1 MVVEPAQCI
10 APTYCGMVPSDGE
23 DYEEGNRR
31 SCCGVSVSSNRRVA
45 RDAGGNDRW
54 VRLIIL
60 DLVLTFLRDVSTART
75 KAKPLGE
82 ASNPPVTGCTLH
94 IAPPISFPVTRRRA

>member
-1 MVVEPAQCI
+1 M
-10 APTYCGMVPSDGE
+10 
-23 DYEEGNRR
+23 
-31 SCCGVSVSSNRRVA
+31 
-45 RDAGGNDRW
+45 
-54 VRLIIL
+54 IIL